1 MQLSDTAKNKRDITK
16 LQKIASNKVVEKELP
31 QIPGAIKRFEKLEKR
46 VKALEQQVAGQEV
59 RIQKLIDEKFYR
71 EMKGGYDTQK

>member
-31 QIPGAIKRFEKLEKR
+31 QIPGAIKRFEKLEARVKKLEKHNKGLEKR
-46 VKALEQQVAGQEV
+46 VQDLVAEK
-59 RIQKLIDEKFYR
+59 IQR
-71 EMKGGYDTQK
+71 GGFGK